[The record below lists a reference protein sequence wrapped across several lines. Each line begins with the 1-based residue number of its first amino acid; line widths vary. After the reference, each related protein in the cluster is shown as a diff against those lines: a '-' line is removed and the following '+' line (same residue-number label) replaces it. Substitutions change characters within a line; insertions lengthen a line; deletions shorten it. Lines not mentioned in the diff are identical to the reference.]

1 MKFTGQQVT
10 LKSSPDNIV
19 ITMRNKTDTVQLV
32 LTEME
37 GAQLMSF
44 LMTTYGLME
53 VTDEDFEPVEQDKK
67 VH

>member
-10 LKSSPDNIV
+10 LKSNPDHIV

-44 LMTTYGLME
+44 LMTTYGLVE

>member
-10 LKSSPDNIV
+10 LRATPDNLV

>member
-10 LKSSPDNIV
+10 LKSNPDHIV

-53 VTDEDFEPVEQDKK
+53 VPDEDFEPVEQDKK